1 MCINVCHGTSVG
13 WTLNVEA
20 FSNPAGSQ
28 IIETETWI
36 SLAGF
41 RHNNWAESPLWY
53 LPSLQ
58 PDGPTYLHNLLC
70 CNPLSL
76 WRTPWAAPPHAPPL
90 GDHVFLPLPWGPS
103 FPGPPPASSVSP
115 STWLLSLE
123 SLAGIRGPTFLST
136 LPSHWL
142 VRNNWGAFFIPHL
155 FSIHNS
161 ACVLT
166 VTITQGTE
174 ISVWIHNAQ
183 DQCPT
188 APMWRLEA
196 NFWQLNSLMWVP
208 S

>member
-58 PDGPTYLHNLLC
+58 PDGPTYITCSAVTLCHYGELPGRLL
-70 CNPLSL
+70 LM
-76 WRTPWAAPPHAPPL
+76 PHLMATMFF
-90 GDHVFLPLPWGPS
+90 FLYLEALLFLDPHLPHQY
-103 FPGPPPASSVSP
+103 
-115 STWLLSLE
+115 LLLLE

-196 NFWQLNSLMWVP
+196 NFWQLNSLM
-208 S
+208 